1 METLLLIFS
10 SILDIFILK
19 TFLTHALC
27 KPKTAL
33 ASHLFHIS
41 IVLVEVILIVN
52 MQLLS
57 QLTSESY
64 ILGII
69 NSSISIITTIFLCC
83 FMTKKITKI
92 ISLSVIFQI
101 MVLLSER
108 FCLII
113 SYFMYSNEITD
124 EYSYMIT
131 MNLMSKLFLLLFVL
145 FYNIITKKTYRDYP
159 TVYNLLLL
167 IAPVLSLL
175 MLIIMPL
182 SKDYIYTNLSF
193 FVAVWIFMTLLNI
206 IYLTLTEKLAES
218 YNSKILSEELQRQLN
233 YQKEKY
239 IQLGESYKTCRRLIH
254 DIKHHNEMLRK
265 YIEDEKYDYLYNYL
279 SDFTTD
285 LEKTYA
291 RFNTG
296 NLVIDALFSNYNDLL
311 KTEGVDFITNLVI
324 DITRIPVSDYDL
336 SILIGNLLDNSYK
349 ATKECV
355 ESKKFVSVT
364 MSTSRKNQFTIII
377 ENTYNTE
384 TNTLPQ
390 KEDLQHGYGINNVKG
405 VVEQYHGII
414 EINTSNTYKT
424 TIIIPIIEIEKRTTP
439 HFRNNY

>member
-1 METLLLIFS
+1 
-10 SILDIFILK
+10 
-19 TFLTHALC
+19 
-27 KPKTAL
+27 
-33 ASHLFHIS
+33 
-41 IVLVEVILIVN
+41 
-52 MQLLS
+52 
-57 QLTSESY
+57 
-64 ILGII
+64 
-69 NSSISIITTIFLCC
+69 
-83 FMTKKITKI
+83 
-92 ISLSVIFQI
+92 
-101 MVLLSER
+101 
-108 FCLII
+108 
-113 SYFMYSNEITD
+113 MYSNEITD

-311 KTEGVDFITNLVI
+311 KTEGVDFTTNLVI

-384 TNTLPQ
+384 TNTLPP
-390 KEDLQHGYGINNVKG
+390 KEDLQHGYGINNVNR

-414 EINTSNTYKT
+414 EIDTSNTYKT